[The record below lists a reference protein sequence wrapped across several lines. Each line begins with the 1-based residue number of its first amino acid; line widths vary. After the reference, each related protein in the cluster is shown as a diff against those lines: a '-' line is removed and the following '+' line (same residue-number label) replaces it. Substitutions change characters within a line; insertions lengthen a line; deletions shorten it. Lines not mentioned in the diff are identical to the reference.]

1 MLLVSCTQEYDDS
14 ALKEKIDALSSQVA
28 KCVQQVNEL
37 NTQVQ
42 GLNAVIEQWKAGGF
56 VESIQEISGG
66 YTIKFVGGQT
76 VTLYNG
82 KDGSNGTGTPGADGH
97 SPVVSVK
104 ADADGQLYWAVDDE
118 FLLDAQGNKVPV
130 NVTPSFR
137 INDAGELI
145 VTIGGV
151 DKNLGLVKGAGNSI
165 FESVVPGDETVV
177 FTLVT
182 GISFEIPMVKAFKLV
197 IDTKSFTEVTA
208 GQQIAIPYTVQNG
221 QGATVMAFAGGMYK
235 ASVDE
240 AAGKIN
246 VTVPTPAADGQIMA
260 WAQTE
265 TVVSPIIILSFTV
278 AQGQGQ
284 GGEEPAA
291 EVVIVSQPET
301 YQAIPMAGGEVA
313 VSLTSNV
320 DIVVEQPSVDWV
332 SAILTKADYT
342 LTLTLAENTGAPRST
357 VLKINRADNGE
368 TVQRIQIAQLGNTE
382 PSENPY
388 GDAEL
393 PVISTTTTWAG
404 SYFDAIVTANAAS
417 GSTEWIS
424 PDGENFINGGLGYF
438 AGHTES
444 VDETTGEQKI
454 TYGKFKFKISENAGT
469 SLGKMS
475 RVQLGGTGVL
485 GKRNILQFKVA
496 GSGKLIL
503 IGRSGGDAAR
513 NINIAVGSAPV
524 SDAGFELPGKASDAA
539 SIEKEV
545 TAAEGD
551 IISIYS
557 MNSGINLYSI
567 KWVPAGSQDDPVNPP
582 VEDTDSWDFSQSAW
596 QTAFAAL
603 GEPATELAAVNLS
616 LAGLDV
622 VADAKAKYGTNY
634 FQMPGGGSTSKNCF
648 KFTAQADG
656 VVTVAESHTSST
668 SAPDPIRYVVVYNDG
683 RETQVEGSVNSKNI
697 SNCKFNV
704 KAGDVYVYGTGGMR
718 FYKISFA
725 AGESYDPENPGVE
738 EAQGELECPN
748 PPTVGTVALDQLTGY
763 AANVT
768 GGANGNVLHFNSGKA
783 LQTWLLA
790 RTKSEKAGDH
800 TPVTIWLSGTFKPD
814 DGRDFS
820 EAHPWFDVKDVSNLS
835 FIGTDSF
842 VMDRIGIF
850 CVRASNIVIRN
861 INFQQPK
868 ASNGADAVSLQN
880 CDGVWVDHCTF
891 TSLNQ
896 TKDYEDGST
905 DVTHGSKNVTVSWC
919 RYIKTQK
926 SCLVGHSNSASGD
939 AAITATFHH
948 NWFDG
953 SSSRHPRV
961 RFGRAHVYNNLFDGC
976 TTYGV
981 GSAYGAKVLVEYNY
995 FDGVQ
1000 LPTDICTY
1008 PAKESNESNLQGS
1021 VAGYLYPTQ
1030 NVYVNRP
1037 AKAKDP
1043 YPLSNVMYTA
1053 YNGTTI
1059 TPLTYADFKP
1069 AYSYT
1074 VTAAEDV
1081 PAVVKAGAGY
1091 GKLGFSEAPIAV
1103 NNGGITEFNGTDDD
1117 PVDPDEDDPDEPG
1130 DTPATGLADGWSW
1143 VINNGSMATYS
1154 VSDGNLTINGTGK
1167 WESSD
1172 QKFGAVYREIAGDF
1186 TAVVKLV
1193 SYNPQ
1198 KDSNQASAGII
1209 IIDGD
1214 ASATGSNLVF
1224 AMVGNKY
1231 GNFRAAAGG
1240 AKSGFTLSAP
1250 ETTGGDTYLK
1260 MVREGNNV
1268 KLSYSLDGGNT
1279 YGNVSSKAFTALSE
1293 TVKIGLVVNSG
1304 DNSKTSTA
1312 VFSTFTVN
1320 DTVIAF

>member
-1 MLLVSCTQEYDDS
+1 MKKILSLISLAAVLLVSCTQEYDDT

-42 GLNAVIEQWKAGGF
+42 GLNAVIEQWKSGGF
-56 VESIQEISGG
+56 VQNIQEITGG
-66 YTIKFVGGQT
+66 YTITFVGGQT

-197 IDTKSFTEVTA
+197 IDTKNFSEVTA

-301 YQAIPMAGGEVA
+301 YQAIPIAGGEVA

-368 TVQRIQIAQLGNTE
+368 TVQRIQIAQLGNTQ

-417 GSTEWIS
+417 GSTEWTS

-444 VDETTGEQKI
+444 VDETTGEPKI
-454 TYGKFKFKISENAGT
+454 TYGKFKFKINENAGT

-485 GKRNILQFKVA
+485 GKRNILQFKVS
-496 GSGKLIL
+496 GSGKLVL
-503 IGRSGGDAAR
+503 TGRSGGDAAR
-513 NINIAVGSAPV
+513 NINIAVGSAPI

-557 MNSGINLYSI
+557 MNSGINIYSI
-567 KWVPAGSQDDPVNPP
+567 KWVPGGSVDPQDPDDPTP
-582 VEDTDSWDFSQSAW
+582 S
-596 QTAFAAL
+596 
-603 GEPATELAAVNLS
+603 
-616 LAGLDV
+616 
-622 VADAKAKYGTNY
+622 
-634 FQMPGGGSTSKNCF
+634 
-648 KFTAQADG
+648 DG
-656 VVTVAESHTSST
+656 A
-668 SAPDPIRYVVVYNDG
+668 
-683 RETQVEGSVNSKNI
+683 
-697 SNCKFNV
+697 
-704 KAGDVYVYGTGGMR
+704 
-718 FYKISFA
+718 
-725 AGESYDPENPGVE
+725 
-738 EAQGELECPN
+738 ELECTN
-748 PPTVGTVALDQLTGY
+748 PPTVGDVALDQLTGY
-763 AANVT
+763 AAGVT

-868 ASNGADAVSLQN
+868 ANNGADAVSLQN

-919 RYIKTQK
+919 HYIKTQK

-939 AAITATFHH
+939 AAITTTFHH

-961 RFGRAHVYNNLFDGC
+961 RYGRAHVYNNLFDGC

-1081 PAVVKAGAGY
+1081 PSVVKAGAGY
-1091 GKLGFSEAPIAV
+1091 GKLGWTSAPVSV

-1117 PVDPDEDDPDEPG
+1117 PVDPDVDDPDDSG

-1143 VINNGSMATYS
+1143 INNGATATYALS
-1154 VSDGNLTINGTGK
+1154 EGQLSIASTGK
-1167 WESSD
+1167 WESGA
-1172 QKFGAVYREIAGDF
+1172 QTFGAVYREFTGDF
-1186 TAVVKLV
+1186 TATVQLV

-1198 KDSNQASAGII
+1198 KDSNQGVGGLIVF
-1209 IIDGD
+1209 
-1214 ASATGSNLVF
+1214 GSDPSETANNLIF
-1224 AMVGNKY
+1224 AIGGGKY
-1231 GNFRAAAGG
+1231 GNFRASAGV
-1240 AKSGFTLSAP
+1240 AKAGFTLGAP
-1250 ETTGGDTYLK
+1250 ATSGSTVILK
-1260 MVREGNNV
+1260 MVREGNSV
-1268 KLSYSLDGGNT
+1268 KLSYSNDGGET
-1279 YGNVSSKAFTALSE
+1279 FGNVSNKEFTSLPE
-1293 TVKIGLVVNSG
+1293 TVKLGLAVNSG
-1304 DNSKTSTA
+1304 DNSKQSTA
-1312 VFSTFTVN
+1312 VFSNFTVN
-1320 DTVIAF
+1320 ETKIAF